1 MRRREREADLMMRGV
16 TLGEA
21 IVMMGREREAD
32 LMMRG
37 EGGHCDEKKR
47 EGGRSDD
54 ERSERQL

>member
-1 MRRREREADLMMRGV
+1 MRRRERETG
-16 TLGEA
+16 
-21 IVMMGREREAD
+21 

>member
-1 MRRREREADLMMRGV
+1 MRRRES
-16 TLGEA
+16 
-21 IVMMGREREAD
+21 EAD

-54 ERSERQL
+54 ERRGRPL

>member
-1 MRRREREADLMMRGV
+1 MRRREREADLMM
-16 TLGEA
+16 A